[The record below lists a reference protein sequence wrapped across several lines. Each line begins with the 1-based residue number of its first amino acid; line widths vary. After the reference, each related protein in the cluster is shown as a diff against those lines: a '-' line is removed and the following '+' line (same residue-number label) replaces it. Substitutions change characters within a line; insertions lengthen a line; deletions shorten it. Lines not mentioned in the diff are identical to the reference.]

1 MQTRLCY
8 FSILRYVHM
17 KSGAESGWDYSSRC
31 FQRFTKK
38 FEDSISRWFVG
49 NESLDG
55 EEELLKVK
63 PLIIINKKSLQSLN
77 LANIEQPSPD

>member
-1 MQTRLCY
+1 
-8 FSILRYVHM
+8 M

-31 FQRFTKK
+31 FQSFPKK
-38 FEDSISRWFVG
+38 FENFTSRWFVG

>member
-1 MQTRLCY
+1 
-8 FSILRYVHM
+8 M

-38 FEDSISRWFVG
+38 FENSISRWFVG